1 MRTEIKAGQKAFL
14 TKYAI
19 SGDGE
24 PKELTVVDVKGIWAY
39 LEGFPTYSGFTIEKE
54 VFGTRE
60 EADAAILEQL
70 DRKVGQVEKQLKKLV
85 KAREKVAARL
95 NGAKHTGCAV
105 VDAQAGTV
113 NGLGQ
118 SRQHVDRPEK
128 AEDDGV
134 TEDSP

>member
-39 LEGFPTYSGFTIEKE
+39 LEGFPAYSGFTIEKE

-95 NGAKHTGCAV
+95 NGAK
-105 VDAQAGTV
+105 Q
-113 NGLGQ
+113 
-118 SRQHVDRPEK
+118 
-128 AEDDGV
+128 
-134 TEDSP
+134 